1 MESSSLKVA
10 EKIYESETL
19 KNEKFELLKDEGI
32 INSTNIEKRKSN
44 AKI

>member
-1 MESSSLKVA
+1 MKTGWLIVNGYLK
-10 EKIYESETL
+10 S
-19 KNEKFELLKDEGI
+19 EKFELLKDEGI